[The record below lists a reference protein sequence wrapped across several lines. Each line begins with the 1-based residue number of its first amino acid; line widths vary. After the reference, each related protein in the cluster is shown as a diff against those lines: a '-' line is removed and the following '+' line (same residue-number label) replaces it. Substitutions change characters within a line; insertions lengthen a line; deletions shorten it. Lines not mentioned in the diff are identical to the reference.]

1 VATTQETAALLAN
14 VGVFE
19 ALAPEDLARVAEV
32 AVPRHLD
39 GGQVVFR
46 EGDKSDT
53 CYIVQSGHCRAIREH
68 GDGRAITLAQFGPG
82 DIFGEL
88 AMFDDETRSATI
100 ETMESV
106 DLVALLAADMRRL
119 MREHTDIAVKL
130 VVSLGRRL
138 REANERISRQ
148 SFQTVQSRVATV
160 VAQLASSGLDDGEPE
175 GDIVVMATQAEIAQ
189 LAGSS
194 RESASRFLA
203 VLERAGLI
211 TQGRGRLTVHDP
223 QALQNY
229 VY

>member
-1 VATTQETAALLAN
+1 MATTEETAALLAN

-19 ALAPEDLARVAEV
+19 ALGPDDLARVAEV
-32 AVPRHLD
+32 AVPRHLEA
-39 GGQVVFR
+39 GQVVFR

-53 CYIVQSGHCRAIREH
+53 CYIVQAGHCRAIREH

-138 REANERISRQ
+138 REANERISRRAPW
-148 SFQTVQSRVATV
+148 TTATSRPSRTTTPPAENSWPRSSTIQMV
-160 VAQLASSGLDDGEPE
+160 VG
-175 GDIVVMATQAEIAQ
+175 VVGAAI
-189 LAGSS
+189 
-194 RESASRFLA
+194 
-203 VLERAGLI
+203 
-211 TQGRGRLTVHDP
+211 
-223 QALQNY
+223 
-229 VY
+229 